1 MHIYVQEM
9 KGIGSQEWTKDVSKY
24 INGKYMQEL
33 SGNYK
38 TEKYNIQSKH

>member
-1 MHIYVQEM
+1 MHMFKRWSELC
-9 KGIGSQEWTKDVSKY
+9 SQEWTKDVSKY

-38 TEKYNIQSKH
+38 TEKYNIQSKD